1 MNAQPNPEHDAE
13 LNRLLSRRYC
23 DTSSAFEARWTEL
36 KRDLRQAPVRRR
48 GDWRSMWSLGL
59 GVLGAAAVLV
69 LVVQLRPLRDEP
81 GTAAPMLSPELAELF
96 AMDAALSR
104 AAPLLNDENRT
115 VLLHLP
121 TANES

>member
-1 MNAQPNPEHDAE
+1 MNAQPNPDRDDDI
-13 LNRLLSRRYC
+13 NRLLSRRYC
-23 DTSSAFEARWTEL
+23 DTSGAFEARWTEL
-36 KRDLRQAPVRRR
+36 KRELRQAPVRRR
-48 GDWRSMWSLGL
+48 SDWRAAWSLWL

-69 LVVQLRPLRDEP
+69 FVLQLRPLRDEP

-104 AAPLLNDENRT
+104 AAPLLNEENRT

-121 TANES
+121 ASNES